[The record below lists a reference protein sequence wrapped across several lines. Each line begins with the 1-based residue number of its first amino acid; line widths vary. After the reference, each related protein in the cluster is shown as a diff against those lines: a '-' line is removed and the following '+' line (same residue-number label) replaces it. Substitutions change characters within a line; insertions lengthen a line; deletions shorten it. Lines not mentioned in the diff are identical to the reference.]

1 MSPLEVICLLHNVGE
16 SVSNELVCTRQPLR
30 TEHNRTFIID
40 LESLKSSE
48 DVKCDDVGRRRNNSY
63 NKYYFMKDDEMQDW
77 IQLEKEDIDI
87 QVDVVTLKRMYF
99 KLQDD
104 EKFRRRIDTAVCKWK
119 LFN

>member
-1 MSPLEVICLLHNVGE
+1 
-16 SVSNELVCTRQPLR
+16 
-30 TEHNRTFIID
+30 
-40 LESLKSSE
+40 
-48 DVKCDDVGRRRNNSY
+48 
-63 NKYYFMKDDEMQDW
+63 MKDDETRDW